1 MDNIHPGNNESAE
14 ESDKILSELEQF
26 IDNFTSNKAAHKAP
40 DSMSV
45 LYERMISNLQS
56 ENLFLREQLKSK
68 DIYFNGEF
76 LYLGNQL
83 NNCLHRIQIKRDDS
97 DFLSCVLKL
106 NLLQKKINSSLNIP
120 SRELDLIEDHNEL
133 NKNV

>member
-1 MDNIHPGNNESAE
+1 MDNTHPGNNESAE
-14 ESDKILSELEQF
+14 GSDKILSELEQS
-26 IDNFTSNKAAHKAP
+26 IDNFTIDKAAHKAP
-40 DSMSV
+40 DSMSL

-83 NNCLHRIQIKRDDS
+83 SNCLHRIQIKRDDS

-106 NLLQKKINSSLNIP
+106 NLLQKK
-120 SRELDLIEDHNEL
+120 
-133 NKNV
+133 

>member
-14 ESDKILSELEQF
+14 GSDKILSELEQF
-26 IDNFTSNKAAHKAP
+26 IDNFTIDKAAHKAP
-40 DSMSV
+40 DSMSL

-106 NLLQKKINSSLNIP
+106 DLLQKK
-120 SRELDLIEDHNEL
+120 
-133 NKNV
+133 